1 MIGGDM
7 KKDDSSLWPLSV
19 AALLVS
25 LYVLDLKWF
34 LISAAVGAGG
44 MISLILIGSMID
56 KIRSVSED
64 RRRGRSGH

>member
-1 MIGGDM
+1 M

-19 AALLVS
+19 VALLVS